1 MAGNR
6 IPSQIT
12 LDRAVDLTRTGDI
25 WLFRGSTMADR
36 AIQTFTNAPVNHVGM
51 AVVLDDLPPLL
62 WHAELGKSLPDVW
75 TGKHQRGV
83 QLHDLH
89 DAVTTWTTKYRARAW
104 LRQLTPDVTREMEDA
119 VLRTISRLDGRPFPT
134 TPGVIRGWVAGRF
147 SHLAKAETIYCAE
160 LVAATYTAMGL
171 LGTARAQNWYDP
183 GRFWSGDNLGLEND
197 ASLGREISVAVPA
210 SPLVAPVTR

>member
-1 MAGNR
+1 MAQSR

-12 LDRAVDLTRTGDI
+12 LDHAVDLTRTGDV
-25 WLFRGSTMADR
+25 WLFRGSTIADR

-62 WHAELGKSLPDVW
+62 WHAELGKSLPDIW

-89 DAVTTWTTKYRARAW
+89 QAVTTWSQKYHARAW
-104 LRQLTPDVTREMEDA
+104 LRQLSAEVTREMEDA

-134 TPGVIRGWVAGRF
+134 TPGVIRDWIAGRF
-147 SHLAKAETIYCAE
+147 SHHARAETIYCAE

-171 LGTARAQNWYDP
+171 LDTARSQNWYDP
-183 GRFWSGDNLGLEND
+183 GRFWSGDNLGLEKG
-197 ASLGREISVAVPA
+197 AVLGREISVAVPDRA
-210 SPLVAPVTR
+210 TK